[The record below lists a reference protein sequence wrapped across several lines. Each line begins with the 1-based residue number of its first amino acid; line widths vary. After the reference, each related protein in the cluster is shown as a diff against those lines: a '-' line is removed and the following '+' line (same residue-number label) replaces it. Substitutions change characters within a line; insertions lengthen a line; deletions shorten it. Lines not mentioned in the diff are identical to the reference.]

1 MARSAELNA
10 APFIH
15 TCMCARFARVH
26 TCVWPDLVL
35 EGLALPPHITHN
47 VHVLLPDRR
56 DVGFVISLWETT
68 RNLMQKHFPECTDAR
83 DVLNMR
89 TDLAVLLIM
98 NGNDYIPKLRF
109 ATFDSLFSQYK
120 QTVKKY
126 LKDEDR
132 KSCFLIDPAT
142 LEFNVDFCADYF
154 SALAK
159 GCYKDPMN
167 AQSFGLNVDTYEKT
181 SSVNILNV
189 MLAQKLLPRRQNKDG
204 FLSPL
209 YSIREVMDEHGER
222 HSHLVNKG
230 GAQNDRRETRCLR
243 ACCSERS
250 ARSRAVSRS
259 R

>member
-142 LEFNVDFCADYF
+142 LEFNVD
-154 SALAK
+154 
-159 GCYKDPMN
+159 
-167 AQSFGLNVDTYEKT
+167 TYEKT